1 MEEVFTLEQRK
12 AEEQLEKMQ
21 KIYVDM
27 KEEKKSMLWAQLM
40 LDDYYKKLTR
50 ANVVNK
56 QQEADK
62 KRMDK
67 KVRGLRIC
75 QEETCKLPQNRDRTG
90 ASNIGM
96 QFNRLFEG
104 KPPIRQM
111 NEEEKEFHRL
121 RLVCEPCAT
130 S

>member
-1 MEEVFTLEQRK
+1 
-12 AEEQLEKMQ
+12 
-21 KIYVDM
+21 M
-27 KEEKKSMLWAQLM
+27 K
-40 LDDYYKKLTR
+40 
-50 ANVVNK
+50 
-56 QQEADK
+56 
-62 KRMDK
+62 K

-90 ASNIGM
+90 ASNIGI

-111 NEEEKEFHRL
+111 NEEEKEFNRL
-121 RLVCEPCAT
+121 RFVCEPCTT

>member
-1 MEEVFTLEQRK
+1 
-12 AEEQLEKMQ
+12 
-21 KIYVDM
+21 M
-27 KEEKKSMLWAQLM
+27 K
-40 LDDYYKKLTR
+40 
-50 ANVVNK
+50 
-56 QQEADK
+56 
-62 KRMDK
+62 K

-104 KPPIRQM
+104 KSPIRQM
-111 NEEEKEFHRL
+111 TEEEKEFNRL